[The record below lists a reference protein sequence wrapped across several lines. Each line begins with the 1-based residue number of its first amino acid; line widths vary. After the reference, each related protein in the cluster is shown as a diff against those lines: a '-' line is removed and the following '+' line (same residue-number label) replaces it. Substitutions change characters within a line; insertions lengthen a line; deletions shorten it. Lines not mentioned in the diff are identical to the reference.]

1 LSTLYGLV
9 GYPLGHSLSPLMQND
24 AFKRLNM
31 DAHYEAFPIEP
42 VHFESAIG
50 ELKDKNIQGFNVTI
64 PYKVDIM
71 KHLDEVDPLAKAIGA
86 VNTVVNQDGRYI
98 GYNTDGEGYV
108 TSLLKAVEGSLS
120 QKRILIIGAGGAA
133 KAIFYTIA
141 AQHAPDVIAICN
153 RTVEKAAV
161 LANELPFS
169 TKTAAM
175 SISDAEKQLDTFDII
190 INTTSVGMYPNVDE
204 LPLALTFLQKEAV
217 VSDIIYNPLKTKLLK
232 EAEAKGAG
240 THNGV
245 GMFVLQGALAFE
257 KWTNVRPDEEA
268 MEHIVLSTLTKR

>member
-1 LSTLYGLV
+1 
-9 GYPLGHSLSPLMQND
+9 
-24 AFKRLNM
+24 
-31 DAHYEAFPIEP
+31 
-42 VHFESAIG
+42 
-50 ELKDKNIQGFNVTI
+50 
-64 PYKVDIM
+64 
-71 KHLDEVDPLAKAIGA
+71 
-86 VNTVVNQDGRYI
+86 
-98 GYNTDGEGYV
+98 
-108 TSLLKAVEGSLS
+108 
-120 QKRILIIGAGGAA
+120 
-133 KAIFYTIA
+133 
-141 AQHAPDVIAICN
+141 
-153 RTVEKAAV
+153 
-161 LANELPFS
+161 
-169 TKTAAM
+169 M

-204 LPLALTFLQKEAV
+204 LPLALTLLQKAAV

>member
-1 LSTLYGLV
+1 MSTLYGLV

-31 DAHYEAFPIEP
+31 DAYYEAFPIEP

-50 ELKDKNIQGFNVTI
+50 QLKDKNIQGFNVTI

-71 KHLDEVDPLAKAIGA
+71 NHLDEVDPLAKAIGA

-108 TSLLKAVEGSLS
+108 TSLLKAVEGGLS
-120 QKRILIIGAGGAA
+120 KKRILIIGAGGAA

-141 AQHAPDVIAICN
+141 AQHNPDVITICN

-169 TKTAAM
+169 TKTEAM

-204 LPLALTFLQKEAV
+204 LPLALTLLQKAAV